1 MHLKKAMKLGALL
14 LLLVGLFGTATIFA
28 DSLQGSAPKTVASS
42 SEKPKSKKRVKDPN
56 TGLDPSSGKSS
67 KSSKEQS
74 DYKKAQETAKKD
86 KEKKLEDKVKS
97 GKASDEE
104 KGQYFWQEMREHP
117 ERFKERTKKI
127 EEEQKND
134 PYYQNYQV
142 TYNNAINHLEDF
154 TSKVWFGD
162 DMFGLHTET
171 LYFINSLVQADFWF
185 AKVIFQ
191 VCGTIYKYT
200 ASDNKVSM
208 DNYVSTFISN
218 SSALFNALLTGS
230 LLTWIGGLMV
240 AYAWARYMAGGSFFG
255 SLFKSILVY
264 LVALTFFSQVNG
276 KYVAQSV
283 YDSVVTL
290 STETTAS
297 LNQAKTGY
305 STSGSDSVLN
315 NYFLQAVWKPYVYM
329 NVEVTKMNDDGSFET
344 KDKQATTEQME
355 NLEDYQ
361 TGNDD
366 FSFDDGTTIDKFVGD
381 KDDVKIPM
389 MKGNWGKKFMYASG
403 GVVDSL
409 VMGSALVVL
418 GLTSFVLKIFFLLLL
433 VMAPIFLVLSLV
445 PTFENVMVNFFK
457 NLFGAIGL
465 SLFVSFFAN
474 LFLYF
479 YSMLR
484 NFVAVIVGDNYF
496 IGACLAGLVI
506 LILWKKRE
514 QILAM
519 MAANRS
525 SSFMSGLGGRIRG
538 LGYRNPIKSL
548 GKYTVGA
555 GVGYLASKAMSKAR
569 GTWQLGS
576 GAVKHTVGLGRRTA
590 NKGLVK
596 MKENA
601 KSRMSDLMAH
611 YSGKRAEKRGEGYQ
625 AGAYRSKARQR
636 RMVEA
641 FDRFRSNMGAVRHGI
656 QGFGLRYASEGMSD
670 KHGAK
675 TYYHE
680 KSNEHFKEALNRRKE
695 RTDFAQRY
703 DRQRFDKKLR
713 QKQMKDRRKADAVN
727 ESRRTKREKRRNVVI
742 DVDERGKMKIKRR
755 K

>member
-1 MHLKKAMKLGALL
+1 MRLKKAMKLGALL

-56 TGLDPSSGKSS
+56 ADLDPSSGKSS
-67 KSSKEQS
+67 KSSKEQG
-74 DYKKAQETAKKD
+74 DYRKAQETAKKD

-117 ERFKERTKKI
+117 DRFKERTKKI

-154 TSKVWFGD
+154 TSKVWFKD
-162 DMFGLHTET
+162 DMFGLHAET

-208 DNYVSTFISN
+208 DNYISTFISN

-240 AYAWARYMAGGSFFG
+240 AYAWARYVAGGSFFG

-290 STETTAS
+290 STEATTS

-305 STSGSDSVLN
+305 STSGSDLVLN

-329 NVEVTKMNDDGSFET
+329 NVDVTKMNDDGTIET
-344 KDKQATTEQME
+344 KGKQATTEQME
-355 NLEDYQ
+355 NLESYK
-361 TGNDD
+361 TGDDD
-366 FSFDDGTTIDKFVGD
+366 FSFDDGTTISDFVGD
-381 KDDVKIPM
+381 DDNPKIPM
-389 MKGNWGKKFMYASG
+389 MKGNWGEKFMYASG

-506 LILWKKRE
+506 LILWRKRE

-555 GVGYLASKAMSKAR
+555 GAGYLASKAMSKAR

-636 RMVEA
+636 RMAEA
-641 FDRFRSNMGAVRHGI
+641 FDRFRSNVGAIRHGI
-656 QGFGLRYASEGMSD
+656 QGYSLQYATEGMSD
-670 KHGAK
+670 KAPKRQVYVDKAK
-675 TYYHE
+675 DHIQKSRNKYKPKSDFSRRYDNQRFQERRE
-680 KSNEHFKEALNRRKE
+680 KKEIKRVNKSLQMKEAIKKE
-695 RTDFAQRY
+695 RQKNI
-703 DRQRFDKKLR
+703 DK
-713 QKQMKDRRKADAVN
+713 QHKDIKVKGRK
-727 ESRRTKREKRRNVVI
+727 SL
-742 DVDERGKMKIKRR
+742 
-755 K
+755 